1 MLYVIAYDIGT
12 TGVKCCL
19 FSIDEEE
26 IRLVGGHY
34 ATYNLYIL
42 DNGGAEQDA
51 DEWWAAMIACTR
63 NLLDKTSITAD
74 QIGGI
79 AFCSQMQG
87 LVLVDEEGNAL
98 RRPMSYMDQR
108 AEQEMKETENFGLA
122 VAGVNIRMLLKSLI
136 RTHAA
141 STSVKDPLWKYKWV
155 QKNEPEIFEKVYKWL
170 DVKEYLICKLTGN
183 FVMTPDS
190 AYATFLYDSREN
202 KRCFSKELCD
212 MYGVEFSHLPDI
224 IGCDEVAGYLLDKP
238 AAMLGLKPGT
248 PVYGSGGD
256 ATLIGVGAGATE
268 LGDTHVY
275 WGTSGWIGTVIPSQ
289 VVDINTMIAGIVGAQ
304 PGKYTYFA
312 EMETAGK
319 CFEWVKDHLVL
330 DEINIYLQKKDVEHS
345 VEAQYISLYDYMSR
359 EIDKVKPGSEGVIF
373 TPWLHGNRCP
383 FEDANAAGMFFNLRL
398 DTKKRE
404 MLRAV
409 LEGICFH
416 LRWMLECEDKKI
428 DTSDTIRF
436 VGGGALSKVTC
447 QMLADITGRTV
458 ETVEETKDVGAM
470 GAAMLAAVGSGYMSD
485 LQEAKKLVK
494 IESTYTPRKEYKKVY
509 DKNYEVFKILY
520 AANKKYFRM
529 MNGKKGEIA

>member
-1 MLYVIAYDIGT
+1 
-12 TGVKCCL
+12 
-19 FSIDEEE
+19 
-26 IRLVGGHY
+26 
-34 ATYNLYIL
+34 
-42 DNGGAEQDA
+42 
-51 DEWWAAMIACTR
+51 
-63 NLLDKTSITAD
+63 
-74 QIGGI
+74 
-79 AFCSQMQG
+79 
-87 LVLVDEEGNAL
+87 
-98 RRPMSYMDQR
+98 
-108 AEQEMKETENFGLA
+108 
-122 VAGVNIRMLLKSLI
+122 
-136 RTHAA
+136 
-141 STSVKDPLWKYKWV
+141 
-155 QKNEPEIFEKVYKWL
+155 
-170 DVKEYLICKLTGN
+170 
-183 FVMTPDS
+183 
-190 AYATFLYDSREN
+190 
-202 KRCFSKELCD
+202 
-212 MYGVEFSHLPDI
+212 
-224 IGCDEVAGYLLDKP
+224 
-238 AAMLGLKPGT
+238 MLGLKPGT

-494 IESTYTPRKEYKKVY
+494 IEATYIPRKEYKKVY